1 MIILPIKEDLNAKKK
16 SWYYVFEVRDN
27 QGKRVTFK
35 KRGFKTKSEALKAE
49 VAAKNEVNKGIIT
62 KPTTMTFG
70 DYLNDWLRN
79 RRDIREV
86 TKKGYS
92 TLIEKHII
100 PEVGRVK
107 LVNINAM
114 TIENLLSTIEEKGLS
129 ESFNKN
135 VFKVIHKA
143 LADAELK
150 LQIPRNPAALVS
162 KPKVSKKEMFHWSPD
177 EARGFLA
184 ATSNHRLAII
194 FVLALHCGMR
204 QGEILGLRMSD
215 IDLKNNKL
223 YIRNILNFKRELQV
237 GTKTASGTR
246 SISISSFVVDALI
259 NRIRNS
265 EEEKKNAG
273 EKYKSE
279 GFLICTKYGRP
290 LPKHDCHKLWNRLLE
305 KHGMRKIRFHDLR
318 HTCASLLLS
327 LGIHPKIVQE
337 RLGHTS
343 YKITMDLYSHLMP
356 NMQSDASDALE
367 KLLK

>member
-1 MIILPIKEDLNAKKK
+1 MAVKEDLKAKKK

-35 KRGFKTKSEALKAE
+35 KRGFTTKGEATKAE
-49 VAAKNEVNKGIIT
+49 IAAKNEVLKGSIN
-62 KPTTMTFG
+62 KPTSMTFG

-79 RRDIREV
+79 RRDLRDV
-86 TKKGYS
+86 TKKGYT

-114 TIENLLSTIEEKGLS
+114 TIESLLSAIEEKGLS

-135 VFKVIHKA
+135 VFKIIHKA
-143 LADAELK
+143 LSDAERK
-150 LQIPRNPAALVS
+150 QMIPRNPAALIS
-162 KPKVSKKEMFHWSPD
+162 KPKVSKKEMAHWSPD
-177 EARGFLA
+177 EARDFLA
-184 ATSNHRLAII
+184 VIADHRLAIV

-215 IDLKNNKL
+215 IDLQKKML

-237 GTKTASGTR
+237 GTKTAAGTR
-246 SISISSFVVDALI
+246 SISISAFVVEAIHNRLLI
-259 NRIRNS
+259 IESEKLNS
-265 EEEKKNAG
+265 VG
-273 EKYKSE
+273 KYNDE
-279 GFLICTKYGRP
+279 GFLICTKNGRP
-290 LPKHDCHKLWNRLLE
+290 LPKHDCHKLWNRLLD

-367 KLLK
+367 NLLK